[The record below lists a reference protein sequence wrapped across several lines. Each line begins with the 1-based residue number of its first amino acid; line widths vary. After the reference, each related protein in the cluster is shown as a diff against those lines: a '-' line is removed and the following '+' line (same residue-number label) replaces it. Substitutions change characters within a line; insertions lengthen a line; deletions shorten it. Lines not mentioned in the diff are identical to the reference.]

1 MPVLLLVDRLGLAN
15 PNPSPSPNPSPNP
28 NPNLIDSWNRM
39 DQMSSCKK
47 WRSHEGL
54 HAREMLV
61 PSMLGADH
69 MPYGAG

>member
-1 MPVLLLVDRLGLAN
+1 MPVLL
-15 PNPSPSPNPSPNP
+15 
-28 NPNLIDSWNRM
+28 LIDSWNRM

>member
-1 MPVLLLVDRLGLAN
+1 MHDFLCELQGVDAMPVLL
-15 PNPSPSPNPSPNP
+15 
-28 NPNLIDSWNRM
+28 LIDSWNRM

-47 WRSHEGL
+47 WRSYEGL

-69 MPYGAG
+69 MPYGAS